1 MYNESR
7 KLSDILAAKLL
18 MPAKLSHVVLRTAK
32 LKQMRQ
38 WYLTMLNGH
47 VQYENDNVCFLTYD
61 EEHHRIGIVQIPGVT
76 DETCTG
82 PGLEHIS
89 FAYGHLGELLA
100 NYQRLKV
107 VGVEPYWTI
116 NHGPTISLYYRD
128 PDGNRIE
135 LQYDVFSTA
144 DGANRF
150 IQENYA
156 ENFMGVL
163 FEPEDMIQKYEAG
176 LSIDEIVKRPKL
188 PQGKTPWD
196 MHRS

>member
-1 MYNESR
+1 
-7 KLSDILAAKLL
+7 
-18 MPAKLSHVVLRTAK
+18 
-32 LKQMRQ
+32 MRQ
-38 WYLTMLNGH
+38 WYLTTLNGH
-47 VQYENDNVCFLTYD
+47 VQYENPNVCFLTYD

-89 FAYGHLGELLA
+89 FAYRHLGELLA

-107 VGVEPYWTI
+107 VGVEPYWTV
-116 NHGPTISLYYRD
+116 NHGPTISMYYRD

-144 DGANRF
+144 EGANRF

-156 ENFMGVL
+156 ENFMGIL

-188 PQGKTPWD
+188 AQGKTPWD

>member
-1 MYNESR
+1 
-7 KLSDILAAKLL
+7 
-18 MPAKLSHVVLRTAK
+18 
-32 LKQMRQ
+32 MRQ
-38 WYLTMLNGH
+38 WYLTTLNGH
-47 VQYENDNVCFLTYD
+47 VQYENPNVCFLTYD

-76 DETCTG
+76 GETCAG

-89 FAYGHLGELLA
+89 FAYSDLGELLA
-100 NYQRLKV
+100 NYQRLKAL
-107 VGVEPYWTI
+107 GVEPYWTI

-150 IQENYA
+150 IAENYG
-156 ENFMGVL
+156 ENFMGVV

-176 LSIDEIVKRPKL
+176 VSIDEIVRRPTL